1 MTRRRYRDLSVALC
15 ALSRTVVGTAPLAA
29 RDNPLP
35 AGQAAYDVIP
45 VKAMDDLVAQRIRAG
60 DKLAISV
67 FGESELSR
75 TDYVVDSTGF
85 VQVPLIGQVIAAG
98 VSPEELRAEIARRL
112 GARFIRDPQ
121 VSVSITE
128 RAKARFAVEGQVE
141 DPGVYEADATTT
153 LLAAI
158 AQAGSP
164 NRVAKNSE
172 VMVFR
177 VIDGRRLGARFDLDQ
192 IRSGRA
198 DDPQI
203 IGGDTVVVGYS
214 GSKGFWRDVRET
226 APLLN
231 LFYVVR

>member
-1 MTRRRYRDLSVALC
+1 MTRRRFRGLSVALC
-15 ALSRTVVGTAPLAA
+15 ALAFCGASAAPLAA

-35 AGQAAYDVIP
+35 SGPAAYEVIP
-45 VKAMDDLVAQRIRAG
+45 VKAMDELVAQRIRAG

-67 FGESELSR
+67 FGEPDLSR
-75 TDYVVDSTGF
+75 SDYVVDSTGF

-98 VSPEELRAEIARRL
+98 ISPEELRAEVARRL

-121 VSVSITE
+121 VSVSVTE
-128 RAKARFAVEGQVE
+128 RARARFAVEGQVE

-177 VIDGRRLGARFDLDQ
+177 VIDGRRMGGRFDIDQ

-203 IGGDTVVVGYS
+203 IGGDTIVVGYS

-231 LFYVVR
+231 LFYLLR

>member
-15 ALSRTVVGTAPLAA
+15 AFALAGAGTALAA
-29 RDNPLP
+29 TRDNPLP

-67 FGESELSR
+67 FGESDLSR

>member
-1 MTRRRYRDLSVALC
+1 MLTAALLSSCLTGLA
-15 ALSRTVVGTAPLAA
+15 ARPLAA
-29 RDNPLP
+29 EPSTLP
-35 AGQAAYDVIP
+35 TGPAAYEAIP
-45 VKAMDDLVAQRIRAG
+45 VRAMDEIVAQRIRAN

-67 FGESELSR
+67 FGEPELTR
-75 TDYVVDSTGF
+75 ADYVVDGSGF
-85 VQVPLIGQVIAAG
+85 LQVPLIGQIIAAG
-98 VSPEELRAEIARRL
+98 VSPDELRAEIARRL

-121 VSVSITE
+121 VSVTLTE

-141 DPGVYEADATTT
+141 KPGVYEADTTTT

-164 NRVAKNSE
+164 SRVARHSE

-177 VIDGRRLGARFDLDQ
+177 IVDGRRIGGRFDIDQ
-192 IRSGRA
+192 IRAGRA

-231 LFYVVR
+231 LFYLLR